1 MRRNEQYEAGLKI
14 RREVLGDEYVDRAL
28 TGADDF
34 TAELQEFLNSNCWG
48 YAWTREAIDS
58 RTRSLVT
65 LAILGTLGRV
75 NELQA
80 HTLGAL
86 RNGCTPDEIKEVLL
100 HLAVY
105 AGAPA
110 GVEAFRAAQPVVSGF
125 RASSG
130 GASSDRE

>member
-1 MRRNEQYEAGLKI
+1 MRRDERYEAGLQA
-14 RREVLGDEYVDRAL
+14 RREVLGDEYVERAL
-28 TGADDF
+28 AGADDF

-48 YAWTREAIDS
+48 YAWTREGIDRS
-58 RTRSLVT
+58 TRSLVT

-75 NELQA
+75 SELKA

-86 RNGCTPDEIKEVLL
+86 RNGCTPGEIKEVLL

-110 GVEAFRAAQPVVSGF
+110 AVEAFRAAQPVVSDF
-125 RASSG
+125 RDSSAG
-130 GASSDRE
+130 GR

>member
-1 MRRNEQYEAGLKI
+1 MRCNEQYGAGLKI
-14 RREVLGDEYVDRAL
+14 RREVLGDEYVERAM

-34 TAELQEFLNSNCWG
+34 TGELQEFLNGNCWG
-48 YAWTREAIDS
+48 YAWTREGIDR

-75 NELQA
+75 NELKA

-86 RNGCTPDEIKEVLL
+86 RNGCTPGEIKEVLL
-100 HLAVY
+100 HVAVY

-110 GVEAFRAAQPVVSGF
+110 AVDAFRAAQPVVSDF
-125 RASSG
+125 RDSSVG
-130 GASSDRE
+130 GR